1 MFAESYTENVRYYK
15 IMEFRSKFA
24 KYYRIPNRVYIKTKS
39 ADDKINFKEIL
50 EVAAKCVP
58 LFIVAAYC
66 VGFFIFALY
75 FINDIGIAGKINF
88 FTHLEAID
96 HLVIFGIGA
105 VLLLSVFTSFIS
117 PSLMIY
123 ESLKENKACGSTEQS
138 LWKLYIDIIKT
149 GYKKSQF
156 RIALLICFSLG
167 TPFLLLIISFYPKV
181 LLIFPSIFPL
191 KYGVY
196 LIILM
201 GWIVLFLINLYLA
214 LNYQRNKNILW
225 GLPLV
230 MFLFLIILSPQSIIN
245 LAGYGNSWACLTL
258 TPSEGQSLKLNPK
271 IENLLLQSCDGYWYT
286 PQSVFIILQLRD
298 YVFIAKD
305 DKKIEAI
312 EVISKKEAHIFHVT
326 PAPVSKRCDS
336 SKEKTT

>member
-1 MFAESYTENVRYYK
+1 MKFQ
-15 IMEFRSKFA
+15 SKFE
-24 KYYRIPNRVYIKTKS
+24 KICRIPRRVYIKAK
-39 ADDKINFKEIL
+39 DDNDKMKFKEIL
-50 EVAAKCVP
+50 EIAAKCVP

-75 FINDIGIAGKINF
+75 FINIDSAGKINF

-96 HLVIFGIGA
+96 HLVIFGMGA

-156 RIALLICFSLG
+156 RIALLICFPLG

-181 LLIFPSIFPL
+181 LSILPL

-196 LIILM
+196 FIILA

-225 GLPLV
+225 GFPLV
-230 MFLFLIILSPQSIIN
+230 IFLFLIILSPQSIIN
-245 LAGYGNSWACLTL
+245 LAGYGNSWACLTI
-258 TPSEGQSLKLNPK
+258 TPSKGQSLIMNPEFK
-271 IENLLLQSCDGYWYT
+271 DLIRCSNDGFWYT
-286 PQSVFIILQLRD
+286 PEQVFIPLQLRD
-298 YVFIAKD
+298 HIFIAKMTND
-305 DKKIEAI
+305 NTKVGAI
-312 EVISKKEAHIFHVT
+312 EMISKKEAHIFHVT
-326 PAPVSKRCDS
+326 PTLKLKSCDS